1 MPKFIYPR
9 SHLNSTGSHPDV
21 QKFLAL
27 HKHLFPIRSLRS
39 LPSDLSGLN
48 RLGLVDA
55 QRRDRVGPAEHLLA
69 FADRVTIVDHHIEGD
84 SDIPEATDYVVDK
97 VGSVSAMIAEQLRE
111 AGFELSEAEA
121 TILALGIH
129 ADTGKSTLL
138 KYHSICRVGRL

>member
-1 MPKFIYPR
+1 M
-9 SHLNSTGSHPDV
+9 
-21 QKFLAL
+21 
-27 HKHLFPIRSLRS
+27 RS

-138 KYHSICRVGRL
+138 KYHSICNGWDLKVGRL